1 MQNTVFEITKDEID
15 KRIDVIA
22 AKRTRNSRTATGRW
36 ADAGSVLVNGKK
48 VKRSYKLKEKDIVE
62 IAIPKPVPMG
72 VIAENIPLDIL
83 YEDEDII
90 VVNKPAKMV
99 VHPAC
104 GVSHGTLVNALLF
117 HCNKLSKTAGE
128 IRPGLVHRLDKDTS
142 GAIVAAKN
150 DRAHRFISRQFKDR
164 EVEKLYTALAWGVF
178 ADKSG
183 YINVPI
189 GRSDSD
195 RKKIGVK
202 TKKARD
208 AYTEYKVIKQFEK
221 TALLEV
227 AIKTGRTHQIRV
239 HLKHIHHPVVGD
251 AVYGGKDPQTV
262 IDRQALHCSFLAFL
276 HPGTGKRM
284 EFKAKL
290 PEDMVKAVKAF
301 NR

>member
-1 MQNTVFEITKDEID
+1 MRNTVFEITKEEID

-22 AKRTRNSRTATGRW
+22 AKRTRNSRTATGHW
-36 ADAGSVLVNGKK
+36 ADAGNVLVNGKP

-62 IAIPKPVPMG
+62 ITIPKPEPMG
-72 VIAENIPLDIL
+72 LIAENIPLDIL
-83 YEDEDII
+83 FEDSEII
-90 VVNKPAKMV
+90 VINKPAKMV

-104 GVSHGTLVNALLF
+104 GNSHGTLVNALLF
-117 HCNKLSKTAGE
+117 HCNKLSKEGGE
-128 IRPGLVHRLDKDTS
+128 IRPGLIHRLDKDTS

-150 DRAHRFISRQFKDR
+150 DYAHRFISKQFKDR
-164 EVEKLYTALAWGVF
+164 EVDKVYTALAWGVF

-202 TKKARD
+202 TKKARE
-208 AYTEYKVIKQFEK
+208 AYTEYKVVTQYEK

-227 AIKTGRTHQIRV
+227 TIKTGRTHQIRV

-262 IDRQALHCSFLAFL
+262 IDRQALHCSFLAFI
-276 HPGTGKRM
+276 HPGTKKRM
-284 EFKAKL
+284 EFKAKM
-290 PEDMVKAVKAF
+290 PEDMQKAIKAF
-301 NR
+301 SS